1 MYIDNTTATD
11 VGPAWYNIRGERR
24 TVEGGTMS
32 NTTLRSIFIRTLL
45 ALALLAA
52 VSLSFGC
59 EAEEEPNSGKE
70 AAPAEEPAEEQ
81 ARPEGYDS
89 WVIYINDDDSY
100 TEGGITYSIAL
111 NLTATNPTQSIA
123 GTYTGTATAKTDTT
137 GQVQGQQLNA
147 SAVANSSQLEFTLVD
162 GSGTGDALAPLTA
175 EEAVYS
181 GTGSI
186 TMAAAGS
193 GTIGAAG
200 GAFSNTS
207 GQAVE
212 VYVQGPAVTFSVVI
226 SGHTY
231 TFEGTLS
238 GQ

>member
-1 MYIDNTTATD
+1 
-11 VGPAWYNIRGERR
+11 
-24 TVEGGTMS
+24 MS
-32 NTTLRSIFIRTLL
+32 NTTLRSTPTRVLM

-52 VSLSFGC
+52 VALSFGC
-59 EAEEEPNSGKE
+59 EKDEAPDSGQGE
-70 AAPAEEPAEEQ
+70 TPAEEPAEEQ

-137 GQVQGQQLNA
+137 GDVGGQQLNA
-147 SAVANSSQLEFTLVD
+147 SAIANSSQLEFTLVD
-162 GSGTGDALAPLTA
+162 GSGTGDDLAPLTA

-193 GTIGAAG
+193 GTIGQAG

-212 VYVQGPAVTFSVVI
+212 VQVQGSAVTFSVVI
-226 SGHTY
+226 SGHKY
-231 TFEGTLS
+231 TFQGTLS
-238 GQ
+238 GE

>member
-1 MYIDNTTATD
+1 
-11 VGPAWYNIRGERR
+11 
-24 TVEGGTMS
+24 MS
-32 NTTLRSIFIRTLL
+32 SNMLRSTSIRVLL

-52 VSLSFGC
+52 VSFSFGC
-59 EAEEEPNSGKE
+59 EKDDAPEQGESE
-70 AAPAEEPAEEQ
+70 APAGEPAGEQ
-81 ARPEGYDS
+81 DRPEGYTS

-123 GTYTGTATAKTDTT
+123 GTFSGTATAKTDTT
-137 GQVQGQQLNA
+137 GDVGGQQLNA
-147 SAVANSSQLEFTLVD
+147 SAIANSSQLEFTLADV
-162 GSGTGDALAPLTA
+162 SGTGDDLAPLTA
-175 EEAVYS
+175 EQAVYS

-186 TMAAAGS
+186 TMAASGS
-193 GTIGAAG
+193 GTIGQAG
-200 GAFSNTS
+200 GGFSNTS

-212 VYVQGPAVTFSVVI
+212 VQVQGSAVTFSVLI

-238 GQ
+238 GE